1 MQEIQR
7 HGFDPWVRKIP
18 PRVENGN
25 YSRILPWKIPWTE
38 EPGGPQS
45 MEWPKEL
52 GMTEHIHIHTH
63 THTHTHTQYIYI
75 YIS

>member
-1 MQEIQR
+1 MQKMQR
-7 HGFDPWVRKIP
+7 HGFDPWVRKIS

-45 MEWPKEL
+45 MGHKEL

-63 THTHTHTQYIYI
+63 IHTHTHTQYI
-75 YIS
+75 S